1 MKKSI
6 FAFLILSVLLAS
18 CAEQKN
24 NDTRFLLDTIVTLNA
39 ECDDETLEGAFSLC
53 EDLEKLLSRTIEDSE
68 VSRLNSGETVA
79 ASEHT
84 RKIIERALY
93 YSDLTNGKFDITICP
108 VSSLWNFNE
117 EIIPER
123 KEIAEALKSVD
134 YQSILFGETKIKLD
148 KTKIDLGGI
157 AKGYIADEVCEY
169 FKQKGVKCGIVNLG
183 GNVKVFG
190 KEYTVGI
197 QSPFKSKEVIAKMRL
212 ADMSVVTSGIY
223 ERSFEKDGALYHHI
237 LDTKTGYPVDNTL
250 ASATVI
256 GESSLDCDALST
268 VCMVL
273 GTDDAIDFINNQTEC
288 EAILIEKDGTIIL
301 SAGLY
306 MEENEIFFK

>member
-6 FAFLILSVLLAS
+6 CALLILSVLLVS
-18 CAEQKN
+18 CTEQKN
-24 NDTRFLLDTIVTLNA
+24 TDTRFLLDTVVTLTA
-39 ECDDETLEGAFSLC
+39 ECDDETLKGAFSLC
-53 EDLEKLLSRTIEDSE
+53 EDFEKLLSRTISTSE
-68 VSRLNSGETVA
+68 VARLNSGETLQ

-93 YSDLTNGKFDITICP
+93 YSELTNGKFDITICS
-108 VSSLWNFNE
+108 VSSLWDFNN

-123 KEIAEALKSVD
+123 KEITEALKNVD
-134 YQSILFGETKIKLD
+134 YQSILFGETKVNLGGA
-148 KTKIDLGGI
+148 KIDLGGI
-157 AKGYIADEVCEY
+157 AKGYIADKVCEY
-169 FKQKGVKCGIVNLG
+169 FKQNGVENGIVNLG

-190 KEYTVGI
+190 REYTVGI
-197 QSPFKSKEVIAKMRL
+197 QSPFESKEVIAKMSL
-212 ADMSVVTSGIY
+212 ADMSAVTSGIY

-237 LDTKTGYPVDNTL
+237 LDAKTGYPIENTL
-250 ASATVI
+250 ASVTVI

-273 GTDDAIDFINNQTEC
+273 GADVAVDFINNQTEC
-288 EAILIEKDGTIIL
+288 EAVFIEKDGTIIL

-306 MEENEIFFK
+306 MEKNEIFFK